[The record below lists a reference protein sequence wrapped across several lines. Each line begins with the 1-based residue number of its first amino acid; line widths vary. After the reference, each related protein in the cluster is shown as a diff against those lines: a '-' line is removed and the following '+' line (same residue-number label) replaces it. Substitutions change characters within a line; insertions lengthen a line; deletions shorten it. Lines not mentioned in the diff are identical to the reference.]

1 LFGGNKLTWDTSPE
15 TLTKSIKKLDFLGEL
30 GVHPNKSRGGE
41 IEECIYY
48 FVCENSKHLNKLQ
61 VRYGETRG

>member
-1 LFGGNKLTWDTSPE
+1 
-15 TLTKSIKKLDFLGEL
+15 LTKSIKKLDFLGEL